1 MLELTAEYLSS
12 SSGTVVPH
20 ADFFFL
26 GGGVSCP
33 RVLKRTGTCGDF
45 FFLFFFS
52 LWESEMGIMALSL
65 RSLMTRIRMELML
78 TYPSHQKTL
87 RQSH

>member
-20 ADFFFL
+20 AEVFFFFFL
-26 GGGVSCP
+26 GGWVGGVSFP

-45 FFLFFFS
+45 FFFFFQFV
-52 LWESEMGIMALSL
+52 GV
-65 RSLMTRIRMELML
+65 
-78 TYPSHQKTL
+78 
-87 RQSH
+87 